1 MRSREGLLGSQG
13 MEGRRYG
20 RSTEQSSLSLDWQ
33 TGSDVIFFFLYKY
46 IWRVNIREGKKAI

>member
-33 TGSDVIFFFLYKY
+33 NGSDVIFFFPS
-46 IWRVNIREGKKAI
+46 INTSGG